1 MHECGAEYG
10 LEEQHLRNASAID
23 YEAKSETEAKSEKQS
38 RKPCGH
44 GAPFRVK
51 AVRHTPCYSFVY
63 STRGAG
69 VCPLGKL
76 RTMRKQHKHG
86 AIV

>member
-44 GAPFRVK
+44 GAPFRVQRF
-51 AVRHTPCYSFVY
+51 ATLPVTHSFIVP
-63 STRGAG
+63 G
-69 VCPLGKL
+69 VP
-76 RTMRKQHKHG
+76 
-86 AIV
+86 AFVP